1 MSIALGQLIE
11 QFETRWPL
19 ANAESWDAPGLV
31 TGSRP
36 QQVHN
41 VLLTVDVTAAVVA
54 EAIEGGVNLILA
66 HHPFLMRAVTGLGEE
81 SAKGGVI
88 TSLIK
93 NNIAL
98 YSAHTNADGSATGT
112 SATLADKLG
121 VKSLASF
128 DSNASLTENSS
139 GRIGSVANRTL
150 GQVAATLAEL
160 LPHTASSVRVAGE
173 FDQQISRVAL
183 AAGAGDS
190 FADAAYQL
198 GADLFISSD
207 LRHHVVLELLER
219 ARAEGKAFSVID
231 ISHWAAEWLW
241 LEVAASELA
250 SANPEV
256 NFKVCDVRT
265 DVWDFVIN
273 PATPAN
279 SLA

>member
-1 MSIALGQLIE
+1 MSLALGQLIE
-11 QFETRWPL
+11 QLEHRWPL

-31 TGSRP
+31 TGSHS
-36 QQVHN
+36 QQISK

-54 EAIEGGVNLILA
+54 EAIEGDFDLVLA
-66 HHPFLMRAVTGLGEE
+66 HHPFLMRGVTGLGEQ

-88 TSLIK
+88 SSLIK

-112 SATLADKLG
+112 SATLAKKLG
-121 VKSLASF
+121 LDDLKSF
-128 DSNASLTENSS
+128 DSSGNFAENAS
-139 GRIGSVANRTL
+139 GRIGYCVNQTL
-150 GQVAATLAEL
+150 GRIAADLCDQ
-160 LPHTASSVRVAGE
+160 LPNTASSVRVAGA
-173 FDQQISRVAL
+173 FDQSVTRVAL

-190 FADAAYQL
+190 FAQSAYRL

-207 LRHHVVLELLER
+207 LRHHVVLELVEM
-219 ARAEGKAFSVID
+219 AKAEGREFAVID

-241 LEVAASELA
+241 LEVAANELA
-250 SANPEV
+250 SANHEIK
-256 NFKVCDVRT
+256 FEVCDVRT

-273 PATPAN
+273 PSATTS